1 MAQNQ
6 FKIEVVKFKIFSSFK
21 KNVSEKY
28 FGDVFRRSDT
38 TIQRNFFKPKVVPF
52 FLGTV
57 NVREK
62 N

>member
-28 FGDVFRRSDT
+28 FGDVFRKSDT
-38 TIQRNFFKPKVVPF
+38 TI
-52 FLGTV
+52 
-57 NVREK
+57 
-62 N
+62 